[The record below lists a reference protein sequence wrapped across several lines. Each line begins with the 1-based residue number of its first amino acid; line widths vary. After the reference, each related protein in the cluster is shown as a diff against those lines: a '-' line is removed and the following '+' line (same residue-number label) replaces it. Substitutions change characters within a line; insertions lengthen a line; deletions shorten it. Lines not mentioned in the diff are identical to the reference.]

1 MISLKLFSS
10 DLGAALLLNYINQ
23 TKGNLS
29 SLGVNIPVGNAEAGS
44 YFNTEVLE
52 NVAYGV
58 RCFGCIMLRR
68 RLTC

>member
-1 MISLKLFSS
+1 M
-10 DLGAALLLNYINQ
+10 
-23 TKGNLS
+23 
-29 SLGVNIPVGNAEAGS
+29 GVNIPVGNAEAGS